1 MRVREVQLLGRKGD
15 NNSGSSNMDTASSNS
30 SRQNA
35 PAAAGIDDVAD
46 DLPF

>member
-15 NNSGSSNMDTASSNS
+15 NASGGGGNYSNET
-30 SRQNA
+30 A
-35 PAAAGIDDVAD
+35 PARQDVPASVDDVAD